1 VAAAPSPGWPPPPTS
16 IADLTAGHTFSFK
29 KSGAGGKSFEELII
43 DTAVSQGTT
52 QLLVVNF
59 GKISYSKAAVGG
71 KAIGTV
77 TPRTA
82 VNMQK
87 STGVLQIL
95 TGAITGTAKNAFTT
109 TFKHA

>member
-1 VAAAPSPGWPPPPTS
+1 VKATVTASSTAMTAT
-16 IADLTAGHTFSFK
+16 IADLTTGHTFKLK
-29 KSGAGGKSFEELII
+29 KSGAGGKSFEELIA
-43 DTAVSQGTT
+43 DNSVSQGTT
-52 QLLVVNF
+52 QLPVVNF

-95 TGAITGTAKNAFTT
+95 TGAITGTAKNAFPT